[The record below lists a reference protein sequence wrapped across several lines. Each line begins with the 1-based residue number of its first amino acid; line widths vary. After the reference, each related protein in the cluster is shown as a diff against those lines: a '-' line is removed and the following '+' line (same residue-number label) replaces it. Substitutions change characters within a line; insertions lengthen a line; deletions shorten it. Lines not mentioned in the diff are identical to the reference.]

1 MPPDIEEAQYLQM
14 SNWSSTNWTVVF
26 EARKFLESTWPDVYR
41 SLKGLVDNAA
51 SRPDFILAD
60 YLVDAA
66 RDISAEYEIP
76 LAMHWSQMPT
86 AMLHAPYIPGT
97 PGLQIDVL
105 SSEYATL
112 WQRLCSATAIYTAAP
127 QYYQY
132 LQWRKKM
139 RAGSGVSRPLP
150 TLYKPDYLCLV
161 NSMFGLEIAKDIPPN
176 VAAVGPILAD
186 TVDNLEE
193 PYIAYLEG
201 RSRVLYVSLGTHVLL
216 PWATFETL
224 FLGALAAL
232 DAGLIDGII
241 WPIRAMARGQL
252 DLSALVP
259 VRLPSSPG
267 RKLVPFSE
275 LLAGA
280 HPAVLFVEFAPQ
292 RSLLHDA
299 RIALFLSHCGT
310 ASVNEAVA
318 AGVPIVALGVYFDQ
332 IQSQMRLDAAGVAI
346 PLHKD
351 RFTVDEVVDAI
362 AAIFKDKIAC
372 GPIAA
377 NVVRIKRI
385 ADIARRRKYLAVDL
399 VEEVLVDWEGR
410 ARERRALE
418 TCVGTGTGQRRYMH
432 LQTADVR
439 MPFWKARNWD
449 LYGLCAA
456 GLLCLAGIVVVLP
469 LVLVYR

>member
-1 MPPDIEEAQYLQM
+1 M
-14 SNWSSTNWTVVF
+14 SNWSSLNWSVVF
-26 EARKFLESTWPDVYR
+26 EARKFLESTWPDVYQA
-41 SLKGLVDNAA
+41 LKRLAEDAA

-66 RDISAEYEIP
+66 RDISFEYDIP

-97 PGLQIDVL
+97 PGLQVEVL
-105 SSEYATL
+105 SSEHATL
-112 WQRLCSATAIYTAAP
+112 WQRLRSATAIYTAAP

-132 LQWRKKM
+132 LQWRKRM
-139 RAGSGVSRPLP
+139 RADAGVSRPLP
-150 TLYKPDYLCLV
+150 TLFKPDYLCLV
-161 NSMFGLEIAKDIPPN
+161 NSMFGLEVAKDIPPN
-176 VAAVGPILAD
+176 VACVGPILTD
-186 TVDNLEE
+186 TVERLKE
-193 PYIAYLEG
+193 PYTTYLRG
-201 RSRVLYVSLGTHVLL
+201 RSKVLYISLGTHVLL
-216 PWATFETL
+216 PWATFEKL
-224 FLGALAAL
+224 LLGVLATL

-241 WPIRAMARGQL
+241 WPIRAMARRQL
-252 DLSALVP
+252 DPNVSVP

-267 RKLVPFSE
+267 RKPVPFSE

-292 RSLLHDA
+292 RSLLHDP

-310 ASVNEAVA
+310 ASVNEAIT

-332 IQSQMRLDAAGVAI
+332 VQSQMRLRDAGVAI

-351 RFTVDEVVDAI
+351 RFTVDEVEEAI
-362 AAIFKDKIAC
+362 AAIIKDKIAC
-372 GPIAA
+372 GPISA
-377 NVVRIKRI
+377 NVARIKKI
-385 ADIARRRKYLAVDL
+385 AGIARRRKYLAADL
-399 VEEVLVDWEGR
+399 IEEVLADWEGR
-410 ARERRALE
+410 KCERRALK
-418 TCVGTGTGQRRYMH
+418 TSAGTVSGKRRHMH

-456 GLLCLAGIVVVLP
+456 GVLCLTGIVVVLP
-469 LVLVYR
+469 IVLAHS